1 MTRRVILPLFLLAPF
16 AILAQE
22 DGTAPTGYT
31 IEGRFDAFTTD
42 EMGNVYA
49 LQGDELRLFDARGRS
64 WLRNSVKTFG
74 QITVMD
80 AFYSLK
86 PMLFARE
93 QGQLALL
100 DNTLSLNG
108 SVVNLSRE
116 DYVQVV
122 GVCMSVQNC
131 FWFFDQREMALVRV
145 DNQLNELAHSGR
157 LDQVLGFTV
166 EPAGMMEYDSKL
178 YLNDPKHGILVFDV
192 FGTYVKTIGIK
203 DARCIQ
209 VRGQFLYF
217 LDAMGAHIYDMLSFA
232 VQELRTEEPADKIR
246 DLRVENGRVHLLLE
260 DRILVHD
267 RFGTER

>member
-1 MTRRVILPLFLLAPF
+1 MTRHLFLPLLSLIPLSV
-16 AILAQE
+16 LAQE
-22 DGTAPTGYT
+22 EQADPGYT

-74 QITVMD
+74 RIGVID

-86 PMLFARE
+86 PMLFAPE

-100 DNTLSLNG
+100 DNTLSLQG
-108 SVVNLSRE
+108 SVINLSRE
-116 DYVQVV
+116 GYLQVV
-122 GVCMSVQNC
+122 GACMSVQNC

-145 DNQLNELAHSGR
+145 DKQLNKLAHSGR
-157 LDQVLGFTV
+157 LDQVLGFSV

-178 YLNDPKHGILVFDV
+178 YLNDPGHGILVFDL

-203 DARCIQ
+203 DAQ
-209 VRGQFLYF
+209 SMQARGPVLYF
-217 LDAMGAHIYDMLSFA
+217 LDSTGAHVYDMLSFGI
-232 VQELRTEEPADKIR
+232 EDLRTDTPPGKIR
-246 DLRVENGRVHLLLE
+246 DMRVESGRVFLLLE
-260 DRILVHD
+260 DRLLVQ
-267 RFGTER
+267 RQAAPER

>member
-1 MTRRVILPLFLLAPF
+1 MTRRIFIPLLSLVSLSLF
-16 AILAQE
+16 AQE
-22 DGTAPTGYT
+22 EQLPPVGYS

-74 QITVMD
+74 RIGVID

-86 PMLFARE
+86 PMLFAPE

-100 DNTLSLNG
+100 DNTLSLQG
-108 SVVNLSRE
+108 SVINLSRQG
-116 DYVQVV
+116 YVQVV
-122 GVCMSVQNC
+122 GACMSVQNC

-145 DNQLNELAHSGR
+145 DGQLNKLAHSGR
-157 LDQVLGFTV
+157 LDQVLGFSV

-178 YLNDPKHGILVFDV
+178 YLNDPVHGILVFDL

-203 DARCIQ
+203 DARSIQ

-217 LDAMGAHIYDMLSFA
+217 LDATGAHIYDMLSFA
-232 VQELRTEEPADKIR
+232 IATVDTGTSADRIR
-246 DLRVENGRVHLLLE
+246 DLRVENGRVFLLLE
-260 DRILVHD
+260 DRISVH
-267 RFGTER
+267 RQNKVER